1 MRDKHYLMMSVKLKS
16 SDNKTVLVDQK
27 VIEQL
32 VTIQT
37 LMDCP
42 LVDHSNDEP
51 IPIYDLCHQLNFD
64 IKTPRHGYDQCI
76 VTVQDMEDG
85 RCLKYLDRKVWL

>member
-1 MRDKHYLMMSVKLKS
+1 MMSVKLKS
-16 SDNKTVLVDQK
+16 SDNKTVLVDPK

-32 VTIQT
+32 VTIQP

-64 IKTPRHGYDQCI
+64 IKTPRQGYDEYI
-76 VTVQDMEDG
+76 VAVHMREDG
-85 RCLKYLDRKVWL
+85 GCLKYLDSKVWF